1 MATVLQFPTTAS
13 LPRPAAPAAGKS
25 ASGWLV
31 SPLFDL
37 LFMANLAWPVVVL
50 LALRDLPWISE
61 PLSFLQ
67 VYFLSTPHR
76 WITLMLVFGDRDRFA
91 REPLKFT
98 LIGVGLVALGLALV
112 AVGEFWPGIE
122 NPLMLLMMLDY
133 VWNAWHFAS
142 QHAGISRI
150 YGRMT
155 NSNMSDRWAAFEK
168 MAIRTFVLWV
178 FFRLAMFLAS
188 TRQIAAAETIRSWSP
203 VLDWIDPFMLIAP
216 LVLVG
221 REILAFRRNHLGR
234 LAYMGSVILL
244 YASQL
249 LAIHLEQ
256 RPLMNALFLAGAI
269 FHAVEYLTV
278 CNWAVR
284 KKTTGL
290 WSYQL
295 SRTGLGVL
303 IFMAVLGVAN
313 WLIDRQSGYA
323 WAMITLLVS
332 LLHYGYDG
340 MIWKSKPKPAA
351 KAPAA

>member
-1 MATVLQFPTTAS
+1 MATVLDLPATIS
-13 LPRPAAPAAGKS
+13 PPRPAAPAVKPAT
-25 ASGWLV
+25 GWLV
-31 SPLFDL
+31 SPAFDL
-37 LFMANLAWPVVVL
+37 VFMANLAWPIVVL
-50 LALRDLPWISE
+50 LALRDLPWISQ
-61 PLSFLQ
+61 PMSFLQ

-155 NSNMSDRWAAFEK
+155 NANTSDRAAAFEK

-178 FFRLAMFLAS
+178 FFRLAIFLAS
-188 TRQIAAAETIRSWSP
+188 TRQIAAAETIRAWMP
-203 VLDWIDPFMLIAP
+203 VLGWIDPFLAIAP
-216 LVLVG
+216 LVLLA
-221 REILAFRRNHLGR
+221 RELLAFRSARLGR
-234 LAYMGSVILL
+234 VVYMTSVILL
-244 YASQL
+244 YGTQL
-249 LAIHLEQ
+249 VAIHLEQ
-256 RPLMNALFLAGAI
+256 RPLMNALFLAGAV
-269 FHAVEYLTV
+269 FHAVEYLAV

-290 WSYQL
+290 WRYQL

-303 IFMAVLGVAN
+303 IFMAVLGLAN

-340 MIWKSKPKPAA
+340 MIWKSKPKPKAA
-351 KAPAA
+351 AA